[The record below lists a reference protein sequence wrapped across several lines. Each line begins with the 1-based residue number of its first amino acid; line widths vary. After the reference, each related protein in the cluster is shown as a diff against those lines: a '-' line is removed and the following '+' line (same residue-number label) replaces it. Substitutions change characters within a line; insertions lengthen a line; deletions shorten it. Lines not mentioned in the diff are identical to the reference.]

1 MHHLNKQTV
10 AYVTGLIGSELEDA
24 MNRISATIAKDEM
37 NRILNETSS
46 SELHGFYASVAIETG
61 HEDGSLADRA
71 ARFAAGAHARVGQRR
86 KYTGEPYIVHPKEVA
101 ALVATVSEDQEM
113 IAAAWLHDTVED
125 TDVELEDIFREFGAG
140 VAELVSDLT
149 DVSRKEDGNRKVRKE
164 IDRLHTARASKRAKT
179 IKLADL
185 ISNTRS
191 IVARDENFARVYLA
205 EKKRLL
211 EVLKEGSAVLYGNA
225 IALYEE
231 SIQRLRLE

>member
-1 MHHLNKQTV
+1 MHHLDQQTV
-10 AYVTGLIGSELEDA
+10 SYVTGLSGDKLSSA
-24 MNRISATIAKDEM
+24 MNRIATVIAEDGLCGE
-37 NRILNETSS
+37 LNESGSS
-46 SELHGFYASVAIETG
+46 ALHEFYASVAIETG
-61 HEDGSLADRA
+61 HEYGSLADRA

-86 KYTGEPYIVHPKEVA
+86 KYSGEPYIVHPKEVA
-101 ALVATVSEDQEM
+101 TLVATVTSDQEM

-125 TDVELEDIFREFGAG
+125 TDVELDDILREFGAE

-191 IVARDENFARVYLA
+191 IVDRDVNFARVYLA

-211 EVLKEGSAVLYGNA
+211 EVLGDGSAVLYGA
-225 IALYEE
+225 ALELYEE
-231 SIQRLRLE
+231 SMLKIQPA